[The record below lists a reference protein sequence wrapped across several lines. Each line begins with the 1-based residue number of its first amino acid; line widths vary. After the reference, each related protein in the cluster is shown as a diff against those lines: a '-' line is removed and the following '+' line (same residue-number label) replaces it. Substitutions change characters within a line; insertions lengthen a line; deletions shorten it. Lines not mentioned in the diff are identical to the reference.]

1 MTGRDQEKPYHAK
14 SAAPG
19 QEAADVVAE
28 VLAHAAER
36 EKAATKKVTPKGPPK
51 WMLPLTVNLGVLAL
65 YFLIAQPEFLILNPN
80 EETRTVE
87 QRTQSTTLMMGM
99 AVADVDLFYRNT
111 GRLPAT
117 LAEANVTAAD
127 AFNYTVQNDS
137 SYILIAT
144 VDDQNIVYDSAV
156 EDPQEFFAALATR
169 IRG

>member
-1 MTGRDQEKPYHAK
+1 MTERDQEKPYHAK

-36 EKAATKKVTPKGPPK
+36 EKAATKKVVPKGPPK
-51 WMLPLTVNLGVLAL
+51 WMLPVTVNLGVLAL
-65 YFLIAQPEFLILNPN
+65 YFLIAQPDFLILNPT

-87 QRTQSTTLMMGM
+87 QRVQATTLMMGM
-99 AVADVDLFYRNT
+99 AVADVDQFYDET
-111 GRLPAT
+111 GRLPET
-117 LAEANVTAAD
+117 LAEANVTAPDVFDYSIAG
-127 AFNYTVQNDS
+127 DS

-144 VDDQNIVYDSAV
+144 VGDESVVYDSAT
-156 EDPQEFFAALATR
+156 EDPTEFFAALASR